1 MEVRSSPKFSET
13 WKHQVESTWWSSFTL
28 FFNSLFS
35 VLKLWIVV
43 LCFKGSGET
52 FEIGALNLTGV
63 DNIII
68 CLFEIFFV

>member
-1 MEVRSSPKFSET
+1 MK
-13 WKHQVESTWWSSFTL
+13 L

-68 CLFEIFFV
+68 CLFEILFV